1 MSQFIYNEDGGCEN
15 PILKTYKCAKGY
27 QAQVEIL
34 IVQDELWGYG
44 VRFNGM
50 SEGWSH
56 TFNQHIPDNDLY
68 KTKDEAFKGGL
79 DLLINQLK
87 RRNEEQRYNRII
99 QILQDE
105 LCPVVEN
112 QLTLF

>member
-1 MSQFIYNEDGGCEN
+1 MSEFIYNEHGGCEN
-15 PILKTYKCAKGY
+15 PILKTYKCGKGY
-27 QAQVEIL
+27 EAQVETA

-56 TFNQHIPDNDLY
+56 TFNQFRPDNNLY
-68 KTKDEAFKGGL
+68 KTKREAFEGGL
-79 DLLINQLK
+79 EELINQLK
-87 RRNEEQRYNRII
+87 RRNEEKRYNRII
-99 QILQDE
+99 QMLQDD
-105 LCPVVEN
+105 LHPVVEN

>member
-1 MSQFIYNEDGGCEN
+1 MNQFIYNEHGACEN
-15 PILKTYKCAKGY
+15 PILKTFKCSKGY
-27 QAQVEIL
+27 EAQVEIL
-34 IVQDELWGYG
+34 IVQNELWGYG
-44 VRFNGM
+44 VRFNGL

-56 TFNQHIPDNDLY
+56 TFNQYRPDNNLY
-68 KTKDEAFKGGL
+68 KTKREAFESGL
-79 DLLINQLK
+79 DELVNQLK

-112 QLTLF
+112 QLSLF

>member
-1 MSQFIYNEDGGCEN
+1 MNQFIYNEHGACEN
-15 PILKTYKCAKGY
+15 PILKTFKCSKGY
-27 QAQVEIL
+27 EAQVEVA
-34 IVQDELWGYG
+34 IVERELWGYG

-56 TFNQHIPDNDLY
+56 TFNQHRTDNDLY
-68 KTKDEAFKGGL
+68 KTKEEAFKGGL
-79 DLLINQLK
+79 ELLINQLK
-87 RRNEEQRYNRII
+87 RRNEEKRYDRIV

>member
-1 MSQFIYNEDGGCEN
+1 MSQFTFNEHGACEN
-15 PILKTYKCAKGY
+15 PILKTFKCSRGY
-27 QAQVEIL
+27 EAQVEVAV
-34 IVQDELWGYG
+34 VQDELWGYG

-56 TFNQHIPDNDLY
+56 TFNQHRPDNDLY
-68 KTKDEAFKGGL
+68 KIKAEAFEGGL
-79 DLLINQLK
+79 QLLINQLK
-87 RRNEEQRYNRII
+87 RRNEEKRYDRII

-105 LCPVVEN
+105 LRPVVEN